1 MSKINEILVG
11 WANTVKDRFNALQ
24 PEIKE
29 ISEKRLNVCNECQM
43 RNGSICDPRR
53 HSTNIKTGKLT
64 RGCGCNLL
72 AKTMSPSSNCP
83 LSKWQDI

>member
-11 WANTVKDRFNALQ
+11 WANTVRDRFNALH
-24 PEIKE
+24 PDVKE
-29 ISEKRLNVCNECQM
+29 ISEKRLNICNECPM

-53 HSTNIKTGKLT
+53 HGENVKTGLLT

-72 AKTMSPSSNCP
+72 AKTMSPGSKCP
-83 LSKWQDI
+83 LSKWEDI

>member
-11 WANTVKDRFNALQ
+11 WANTVKDRFNSLH

-29 ISEKRLNVCNECQM
+29 ISEKRLNICNECPM

-53 HSTNIKTGKLT
+53 MSLNESTGKLT

-72 AKTMSPSSNCP
+72 AKTMSPNSKCP
-83 LSKWQDI
+83 LSKWENS